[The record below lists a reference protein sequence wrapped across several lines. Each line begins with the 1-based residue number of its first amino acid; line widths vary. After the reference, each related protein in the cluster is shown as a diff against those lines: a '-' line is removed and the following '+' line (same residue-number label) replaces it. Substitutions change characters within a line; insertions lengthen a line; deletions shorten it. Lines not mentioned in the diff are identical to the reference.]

1 MAIASQADQEQNQLS
16 NQSYRLV
23 RDPLPSLRQP
33 TNLSLAILKRLWWH
47 TKGYGTVLGVMV
59 LIGGSLIFLN
69 LHWLTRLLLRTP
81 LEASSVEDAGWTP

>member
-1 MAIASQADQEQNQLS
+1 MAIASQADQAQNQV
-16 NQSYRLV
+16 NHHYRLV

-33 TNLSLAILKRLWWH
+33 TDLSLAMKRLWWH
-47 TKGYGTVLGVMV
+47 TKGYGTVLGVML